1 MRSGSDDRLKSG
13 LHSQTLFTSP
23 SSRPDPFYHD
33 EFSVSD
39 LSVFAHG
46 KDLRWTF
53 GLFVLFSKNVR
64 AGTRECCYDITENS
78 RETLLYII

>member
-1 MRSGSDDRLKSG
+1 MRSGSDDRLKSD
-13 LHSQTLFTSP
+13 LHSQTLFTSQ
-23 SSRPDPFYHD
+23 SSCPDPFYED

-53 GLFVLFSKNVR
+53 GVFFYFQKNVR
-64 AGTRECCYDITENS
+64 AGTRERCYDVTENS
-78 RETLLYII
+78 RETLYII